1 MHGALARMALK
12 RFTNTGS
19 NMTMIVTIKVIMVMT
34 MITVMIGDD
43 G

>member
-1 MHGALARMALK
+1 MHGALAHMALK

-19 NMTMIVTIKVIMVMT
+19 NITMIVTIKVIMVMT
-34 MITVMIGDD
+34 MITVMMGDD